1 MKNINLMKRVFIWS
15 LMKRNILV
23 FMLFG
28 AALTS
33 SAELKVD
40 FQRKYQENKAEE
52 LLGTQKYPEALAA
65 FEKLAAYLREQK
77 KYDEALEILN
87 RMTPPSECSWVHAKL
102 LAAAQT
108 LTEAGRTEEAIN
120 TYREIVDAKW
130 VQENKYGVPLL
141 AFGNILAS
149 AGRTEEAIA
158 ACNKLIAS
166 EQQSSADK
174 ELAKKAL
181 EKLGKQV
188 K

>member
-1 MKNINLMKRVFIWS
+1 MV
-15 LMKRNILV
+15 
-23 FMLFG
+23 
-28 AALTS
+28 
-33 SAELKVD
+33 
-40 FQRKYQENKAEE
+40 
-52 LLGTQKYPEALAA
+52 
-65 FEKLAAYLREQK
+65 
-77 KYDEALEILN
+77 
-87 RMTPPSECSWVHAKL
+87 
-102 LAAAQT
+102 QT